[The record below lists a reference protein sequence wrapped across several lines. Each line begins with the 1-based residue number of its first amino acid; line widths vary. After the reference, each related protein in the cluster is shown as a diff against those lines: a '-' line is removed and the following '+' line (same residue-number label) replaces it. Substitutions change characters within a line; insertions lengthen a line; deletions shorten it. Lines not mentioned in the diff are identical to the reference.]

1 MIWKQDHV
9 FYYFLQIN
17 HLEKKTHLY
26 IIHIRLQAFF
36 YKNKILYMKQF
47 HWYGIIMS
55 LILLSLVLYGQYS
68 LIQTRNQ
75 QDLYQVRNQ
84 FDLIILRNKSI
95 STEIQKR
102 NEEVDVPLI
111 SESIRNIDIHNISDS
126 PEYFIF
132 NHPFWILS
140 LSSEFQSQKSKILV
154 EDYQWNLENLTDD
167 IQELISNYNI
177 ANVVSNWWGNYDV
190 CLTWA
195 FAYEQQNTGLLIHP
209 NAPVHGPFPI
219 DACIPVV
226 LNQGKVSIN
235 QEKFQEFI
243 KKQESQ

>member
-1 MIWKQDHV
+1 
-9 FYYFLQIN
+9 
-17 HLEKKTHLY
+17 
-26 IIHIRLQAFF
+26 
-36 YKNKILYMKQF
+36 MKQS
-47 HWYGIIMS
+47 HWYGIIVS
-55 LILLSLVLYGQYS
+55 LISLLLVWYGQYS
-68 LIQTRNQ
+68 STQIRNQ

-84 FDLIILRNKSI
+84 FDLVILRNKSI

-111 SESIRNIDIHNISDS
+111 SESIRNIDIHNISNS

-132 NHPFWILS
+132 NHVLWVMS
-140 LSSEFQSQKSKILV
+140 LSSEFQAQEKSILDK
-154 EDYQWNLENLTDD
+154 DYQWNLENLTDD

-209 NAPVHGPFPI
+209 NAPVRGPYLI
-219 DACIPVV
+219 DACIPVI

>member
-1 MIWKQDHV
+1 MLFFTNKS
-9 FYYFLQIN
+9 
-17 HLEKKTHLY
+17 LEKKTHSY

-132 NHPFWILS
+132 NHPF
-140 LSSEFQSQKSKILV
+140 
-154 EDYQWNLENLTDD
+154 
-167 IQELISNYNI
+167 
-177 ANVVSNWWGNYDV
+177 
-190 CLTWA
+190 
-195 FAYEQQNTGLLIHP
+195 
-209 NAPVHGPFPI
+209 
-219 DACIPVV
+219 
-226 LNQGKVSIN
+226 
-235 QEKFQEFI
+235 
-243 KKQESQ
+243 